1 MLGNFGGARTTRGRT
16 TDAELFSQFA
26 PIIRDITEA
35 ELAAEITQPQR
46 LLLDSFEAG
55 TRHIEIAY
63 FPQEDANI
71 DSAIAIVGLTPGR
84 QQWRNALIEARRC
97 LRAGSSEAEAVA
109 SAKTYASFSGPM
121 RANLVA
127 MLDDVGV
134 NELLCLQ
141 STASLWNDDFHKVH
155 FTSALRFPV
164 FVDGKNYSGAPS
176 MFSTPVLCEQLI
188 TGFAAQAAMIPKAIF
203 VPLGPT
209 VGQALEFAAE
219 TSKVD
224 HNRVLVGLPHPSG
237 ANAERIA
244 FFLGRKPRE
253 SLSHKVDSERLMEA
267 RATLKVRIAE
277 LRRER
282 RRSSSPLTRL
292 RRK

>member
-1 MLGNFGGARTTRGRT
+1 MPGRT
-16 TDAELFSQFA
+16 TDTELFSQFA
-26 PIIRDITEA
+26 PIIRDITDA
-35 ELAAEITQPQR
+35 ELAAEIKQPQR
-46 LLLDSFEAG
+46 LLLSASQAG

-63 FPQEDANI
+63 FPEDAANI
-71 DSAIAIVGLTPGR
+71 DAQIAIVGLTPGR

-97 LRAGSSEAEAVA
+97 LRAGYSEAEALA
-109 SAKTYASFSGPM
+109 STETFAAFSGPM

-134 NELLCLQ
+134 NDLLGLS
-141 STASLWNDDFHKVH
+141 STTSLWEDDVHLVH

-176 MFSTPVLCEQLI
+176 ILTTPTLREQLI
-188 TGFAAQAAMIPKAIF
+188 TGFATEASTIPKAIF
-203 VPLGPT
+203 VPLGPI

-219 TSKVD
+219 TSNVD
-224 HNRVLVGLPHPSG
+224 HSRVLVGLPHPSG

-253 SLSHKVDSERLMEA
+253 LLSHKVNPERLMQA
-267 RATLKVRIAE
+267 RAAAKARVAE
-277 LRRER
+277 LRQER
-282 RRSSSPLTRL
+282 RRGNAH
-292 RRK
+292 